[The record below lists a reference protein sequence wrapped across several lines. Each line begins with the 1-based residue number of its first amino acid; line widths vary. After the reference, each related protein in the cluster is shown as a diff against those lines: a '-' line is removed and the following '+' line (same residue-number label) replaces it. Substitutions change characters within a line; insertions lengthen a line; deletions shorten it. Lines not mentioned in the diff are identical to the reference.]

1 MSSTTSQS
9 ATVTE
14 ENGAAS
20 YAAVA
25 TPARTS
31 LYRERLRVDGYL
43 TNCETGDRIVIVKK
57 LENPLPTSMTI
68 GGKYRAMIRHRGQP
82 NENAHCS
89 NCLQAGHVA
98 RDCINDKVCRH
109 CKSPG
114 HIQSNCPSLLKDDN
128 SADESSDDESDSEDD
143 DEQIDDGNETKSES
157 QTETHKPP
165 IATDTTNV
173 PSTDITPVP
182 SSGSTNVPS
191 SAAESTDSKDEPRK
205 RKKSKKSK
213 GKKQESKQPQNQTI
227 IDSFLKETPSRKSS
241 QLPSD
246 VRSPLDE
253 LNNTPKKKCNA
264 K

>member
-1 MSSTTSQS
+1 MFHYLPLMVKSNVTLSSKVVKFR
-9 ATVTE
+9 AYIE
-14 ENGAAS
+14 KD
-20 YAAVA
+20 
-25 TPARTS
+25 
-31 LYRERLRVDGYL
+31 LRVDGYL

-68 GGKYRAMIRHRGQP
+68 GGKYRGQP

-98 RDCINDKVCRH
+98 RDCINDKVYRH

-165 IATDTTNV
+165 TDTTTV
-173 PSTDITPVP
+173 PSTDITPVS

-213 GKKQESKQPQNQTI
+213 GKKPESEQPQNQTI

-253 LNNTPKKKCNA
+253 LKNTPKKKCNA